1 MHLMINNL
9 TKTYEAH
16 TVLQIPSMAID
27 SGSFWGIIGPNGS
40 GKSTLMRIM
49 AGLTDPSTGAV
60 LYDGQALNQKISESI
75 TLVFQKPYL
84 LRTSV
89 CQNIAYPLQLR
100 GFEKKEIITRVNR
113 MLETLN
119 IGYLRDQR
127 AWTLSGGE
135 AQKVALARA
144 LVFRPRLLMLDEPT
158 ANIDPTSIL
167 VLESRI
173 RDYYDEFQ
181 PTILMV
187 THNLQQTKRVCNLV
201 AFMFEGKVLETG
213 PLEDIFENSDN
224 GGNELMKSFIK
235 EDLM

>member
-1 MHLMINNL
+1 MHLTINNL
-9 TKTYEAH
+9 TKTYDAH
-16 TVLQIPSMAID
+16 TVLQVPSMVIN

-40 GKSTLMRIM
+40 GKSTLMRIL
-49 AGLTDPSTGAV
+49 AGLNDPSTGSV
-60 LYDGQALNQKISESI
+60 LYDGQALNQQISESI

-100 GFEKKEIITRVNR
+100 GFEKKEIVSRVNR

-167 VLESRI
+167 ILESRI
-173 RDYYDEFQ
+173 RDYYDEYQ

-187 THNLQQTKRVCNLV
+187 THNLQQTKRVCDLV
-201 AFMFEGKVLETG
+201 AFMYEGKVLESGT
-213 PLEDIFENSDN
+213 LERIFENGDTR
-224 GGNELMKSFIK
+224 GNELMKSFIR